1 VSSGLPPE
9 RDAREDLGITL
20 AVDVIMAHIGFS
32 DFAFPPS
39 KSVARRHYV
48 LGAEEGRA
56 IYKSHFPDAVS
67 KARRVAARRGPR
79 LRIFNE

>member
-1 VSSGLPPE
+1 MSSRLPPE
-9 RDAREDLGITL
+9 RDAREDL
-20 AVDVIMAHIGFS
+20 AYHPSCDVIMAHIGFS
-32 DFAFPPS
+32 DFALPPS
-39 KSVARRHYV
+39 KSVTRRHYV

-67 KARRVAARRGPR
+67 KERRVAARRGPR